1 MSKIL
6 KYQEG
11 GRVMSNLLAVKERKE
26 FKKSILHEL
35 RKEGYIPAV
44 VYGRGEES
52 KAISVKRTELFKT
65 ISEVGRN
72 GVFSVKI
79 DGNPRNVVLEDFQ
92 FDPIKKEIIHAD
104 FMYVNKSTELNAKVN
119 VSLIGEASGV
129 KEGGILQQSLHEL
142 NITAKP
148 QDIPETIEVDVST
161 LKINDTIK
169 VETIRDNYRKIHIRH
184 ENDEAIAVVLP
195 PTVEEEAELD
205 ENQNSEV

>member
-1 MSKIL
+1 
-6 KYQEG
+6 
-11 GRVMSNLLAVKERKE
+11 MSNLLAVKERKE

-169 VETIRDNYRKIHIRH
+169 VETIRDNYNKIHIRH
-184 ENDEAIAVVLP
+184 EDDEAIAVVLP